1 MTVPQGLREGDPA
14 ARLDARY
21 GRAPGTHRRNRLTA
35 SLLVAAGT
43 VAVVAWGVWS
53 GVGGTTGDQL
63 DLTTRAFTV
72 QGDAAV
78 SVSWSVAGSS
88 RPQLCT
94 IEAAAQDKSTVGL
107 VEVAVPA
114 GGATGT
120 TVVRT
125 VRLAVTGLISGC
137 RAA

>member
-1 MTVPQGLREGDPA
+1 MTLPQGLRADDPA

-21 GRAPGTHRRNRLTA
+21 GRAPQVRRRNRLTA
-35 SLLVAAGT
+35 WLLIVAGT
-43 VAVVAWGVWS
+43 VALIAWGVWS

-63 DLTTRAFTV
+63 DITTRAFTV

-78 SVSWSVAGSS
+78 SVSWSVTGSS

-94 IEAAAQDKSTVGL
+94 IEADAEDKSTVGL

-114 GGATGT
+114 GGGAGT